1 MGCCNNGCRRS
12 QGHRR
17 WLLRHRERQ
26 CQCHQQGATTIEV
39 GDTKDPL
46 CFAEIRSIVGRSVCH
61 LFGQVWLGQQVCLIC
76 ALANLAMS
84 LSGETGPA
92 YIELSVKVL
101 TLTECRSVQGMKPA
115 RSVQYRKWYVYGAVC
130 LVLLVCVH
138 DAPWFAQFVCGTAQ
152 LVCKAVWSNRR
163 TRWSGS
169 GKRPRQE
176 GDGEYTSAQ
185 IHKPRGKD
193 AEIV

>member
-1 MGCCNNGCRRS
+1 
-12 QGHRR
+12 
-17 WLLRHRERQ
+17 
-26 CQCHQQGATTIEV
+26 
-39 GDTKDPL
+39 
-46 CFAEIRSIVGRSVCH
+46 
-61 LFGQVWLGQQVCLIC
+61 
-76 ALANLAMS
+76 
-84 LSGETGPA
+84 
-92 YIELSVKVL
+92 
-101 TLTECRSVQGMKPA
+101 MKPA

-138 DAPWFAQFVCGTAQ
+138 DAPRFAQFVCAIIESVCGTAQ

-176 GDGEYTSAQ
+176 GDGDYTNAQ

>member
-1 MGCCNNGCRRS
+1 
-12 QGHRR
+12 
-17 WLLRHRERQ
+17 
-26 CQCHQQGATTIEV
+26 
-39 GDTKDPL
+39 
-46 CFAEIRSIVGRSVCH
+46 
-61 LFGQVWLGQQVCLIC
+61 
-76 ALANLAMS
+76 
-84 LSGETGPA
+84 
-92 YIELSVKVL
+92 
-101 TLTECRSVQGMKPA
+101 MKPA
-115 RSVQYRKWYVYGAVC
+115 RSVQYRKLYICGAVY
-130 LVLLVCVH
+130 LVLLVCVQ
-138 DAPWFAQFVCGTAQ
+138 DAPWFAQFVCAIVESVCGTAQ

>member
-1 MGCCNNGCRRS
+1 
-12 QGHRR
+12 
-17 WLLRHRERQ
+17 
-26 CQCHQQGATTIEV
+26 
-39 GDTKDPL
+39 
-46 CFAEIRSIVGRSVCH
+46 
-61 LFGQVWLGQQVCLIC
+61 
-76 ALANLAMS
+76 
-84 LSGETGPA
+84 
-92 YIELSVKVL
+92 
-101 TLTECRSVQGMKPA
+101 MKPA
-115 RSVQYRKWYVYGAVC
+115 RSVQYRKLCVCGVVC

-138 DAPWFAQFVCGTAQ
+138 DAPCFAQCVSEFEESVCGTAL

-163 TRWSGS
+163 TRWSRS